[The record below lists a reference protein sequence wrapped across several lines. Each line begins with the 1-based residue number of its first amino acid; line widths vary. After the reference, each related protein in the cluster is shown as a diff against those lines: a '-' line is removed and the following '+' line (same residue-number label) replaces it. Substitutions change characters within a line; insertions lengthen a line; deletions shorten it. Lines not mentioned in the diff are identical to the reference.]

1 MQFLV
6 QQCSSFS
13 NNLLKLIG
21 YRTQLAGGQVEMFQ
35 LASEAIH
42 GRRKQNS
49 LTDFFFNDVISVC
62 LCKKLFSWKGAKR
75 DWPLQNI

>member
-1 MQFLV
+1 MQLLV

-35 LASEAIH
+35 LAYETIH
-42 GRRKQNS
+42 GRGKQNS
-49 LTDFFFNDVISVC
+49 LAYFLNDVISAC
-62 LCKKLFSWKGAKR
+62 LCKKEIGLYKLFRSYT
-75 DWPLQNI
+75 